1 MTLIS
6 VLLFITSTIG
16 VLGFA
21 CWDNDIEI
29 PILYSFG
36 QFEAEWWFNDK
47 LKPGRPHYEKHDLD
61 GPPLVARSYA
71 GGGGI
76 TFPYP
81 ASGVTAN
88 MSAAGTGLFTET
100 YSESSKSQASYTP
113 VNGLY
118 GVTNQ
123 RESDR
128 TLSTDYYP
136 NAQEPSQYIVSRLLG
151 PGFDMA
157 SLEDMGDK
165 LGLYNKKVFKKG
177 TPFKAAAI
185 GGPGDPSNT
194 EWKTRDGYQAPFS
207 GMPFM
212 PPLTSTGAG
221 IVYNTVYGTSVARSV
236 NDYSGAEYEPN
247 DQSFAGSLED
257 VNVNGYRSPYVYQE
271 NKNAV
276 AFDYDQNQIHAWPG
290 EYESQYVPVGGGGT
304 YRLQAAFHDS
314 QFDGAAIQQ
323 GDGNVPYKTYGWGV
337 DTDNPAQGGYYPKRI
352 QKDYIQTQLAQENP
366 IPSVKG
372 VDIPKKE
379 EPKAENIIPESS

>member
-1 MTLIS
+1 M
-6 VLLFITSTIG
+6 STIG

-29 PILYSFG
+29 PVLYSFG

-47 LKPGRPHYEKHDLD
+47 LKPGRPHLESHDRD

-81 ASGVTAN
+81 ASGITKN
-88 MSAAGTGLFTET
+88 MSAAGTGLFTDT
-100 YSESSKSQASYTP
+100 YSESQKSTTSYTP

-123 RESDR
+123 KETDR

-136 NAQEPSQYIVSRLLG
+136 NAQEPSQYIVSRLIG
-151 PGFDMA
+151 PTHDWA

-165 LGLYNKKVFKKG
+165 LSLYNTKVFKKG

-185 GGPGDPSNT
+185 GGPGDPTNA
-194 EWKTRDGYQAPFS
+194 EWKTRDGYQAPYS

-221 IVYNTVYGTSVARSV
+221 TVYNQVDGSSIARSV
-236 NDYSGAEYEPN
+236 NDYSGAEYDGNDKTFPN
-247 DQSFAGSLED
+247 SLED
-257 VNVNGYRSPYVYQE
+257 VNVNGYRSPFVYQE
-271 NKNAV
+271 DKNAK
-276 AFDYDQNQIHAWPG
+276 AFNYDQPQIHAWPG
-290 EYESQYVPVGGGGT
+290 EYQSGVVLDNNG

-314 QFDGAAIQQ
+314 QYDGSSIKNESSQT
-323 GDGNVPYKTYGWGV
+323 PYTTYGWGV
-337 DTDNPAQGGYYPKRI
+337 DTDSPAQGGYYPKQI
-352 QKDYIQTQLAQENP
+352 QKDYIQTQLNQENP

-372 VDIPKKE
+372 SDLPTGK
-379 EPKAENIIPESS
+379 